1 MRFLAL
7 ASFAFATAFSVL
19 HAAEPVTV
27 SSLADLARVAAA
39 DNQSIRMEPGVYQMT
54 DYLTPPVL
62 ADIAA
67 KVDRKQS
74 RPPVPMFT
82 FIGNGNHFDFT
93 GVTFEIDTS
102 LYAKLPGRS
111 YIRCIIV
118 AGNNNTFTGLSIRQ
132 VGAQRGSG
140 GNTLSIAGTG
150 NTVENFTLNV
160 HGSFP
165 YGYGDLFG
173 KGGPNLLGI
182 QKQSGMQILGN
193 DTLVRRTRVI
203 SRAFGHCFYIQVGG
217 NIRLEDCYAEGSVR
231 STTDM
236 LRETSGPAFD
246 LGFKSVYANRDGRY
260 MINPGYMKSLSEDG
274 FRTYG
279 GAGKVTLVNC
289 TAINTRA
296 GFEIGARDDATEKTE
311 IIGGNA
317 LGCERGYL
325 IGSHT
330 IVRDSRGDIAHG
342 PLLYLRGGIGSDVEL
357 ELTGDGPAPGATVHD
372 VATIA
377 GQNHRVLITRQA
389 HEKAVPA
396 LPIMFGFGMPEH
408 AEMSSAILPAPTSN
422 VTLTNTIASVPVIT
436 SDTLKDTKL
445 VTSGR
450 EVTDALLRA
459 SPGSWGL
466 PKNGVANGT
475 PKPAVP
481 PAH

>member
-1 MRFLAL
+1 MRLLAL
-7 ASFAFATAFSVL
+7 ASLVFAAAFSVVR
-19 HAAEPVTV
+19 AADPVIV
-27 SSLADLARVAAA
+27 SSLADLARVGAG
-39 DNQSIRMEPGVYQMT
+39 DNQSIRMTPGVYPLS

-82 FIGNGNHFDFT
+82 FTGNGNRFDLS
-93 GVTFEIDTS
+93 GVVFEIDTA

-111 YIRCIIV
+111 YIRCIII
-118 AGNNNTFTGLSIRQ
+118 AGNDNTFTGLNIRQ

-150 NTVENFTLNV
+150 NTIENFTLNV
-160 HGSFP
+160 HGSYP

-182 QKQSGMQILGN
+182 QKQSGIQILGN
-193 DTLVRRTRVI
+193 NTLVRRTRVI

-236 LRETSGPAFD
+236 LRDTSGPAFD

-260 MINPGYMKSLSEDG
+260 TITPGYMKSLSEDG

-279 GAGKVTLVNC
+279 GAGSVTLVNC

-296 GFEIGARDDATEKTE
+296 GFEIGARDDATVKTE

-330 IVRDSRGDIAHG
+330 IVRDSRGDISHG
-342 PLLYLRGGIGSDVEL
+342 PLLYLRGGLDSDVEL
-357 ELTGDGPAPGATVHD
+357 ELTGDGPAPGATVHAI
-372 VATIA
+372 ATIA
-377 GQNHRVLITRQA
+377 GQNHRVRLTRQA
-389 HEKAVPA
+389 HEKPAPA
-396 LPIMFGFGMPEH
+396 LPILFGFGMPEH

-422 VTLTNTIASVPVIT
+422 VTLVNTLATVPVIT

-445 VTSGR
+445 ETAGR
-450 EVTDALLRA
+450 EFTDAVLRA
-459 SPGSWGL
+459 SPGSWG
-466 PKNGVANGT
+466 PK
-475 PKPAVP
+475 KPAVAP
-481 PAH
+481 